1 MLAPG
6 VESISAKKIFVGGL
20 TTNTTREM
28 LISHFQNFGVIQE
41 CTLMQD
47 RNTGRSRCFGFV
59 TMRDKDSVEHILSIE
74 QIIDGKKVDCKR
86 AVPKD
91 VSQTAEATANF
102 HTRKLF
108 VGGLPPEVTHEEFRE
123 FFLQFGEIED
133 SVVMYDRQTR
143 RPRGFGFV
151 TFTDEKAIDEV
162 LRNYNSNLLKGKW
175 IECKKALPKEA
186 SPPHNGFQANSMPFY
201 PTNTFF
207 SQSFGE
213 PQFIDY
219 PYEFHPEEID
229 VPENADISQSVV
241 DRVLDDT
248 EDQSR

>member
-1 MLAPG
+1 MIAPG

-20 TTNTTREM
+20 TAHTTREL

-59 TMRDKDSVEHILSIE
+59 TMRDKDAIERILRE
-74 QIIDGKKVDCKR
+74 DQVVDGKKVDCKR

-91 VSQTAEATANF
+91 LSQTAEATAAF

-108 VGGLPPEVTHEEFRE
+108 VGGLPPEVTHEEFKE
-123 FFLQFGEIED
+123 YFAQFGEIED
-133 SVVMYDRQTR
+133 SVVMFDRQTK

-151 TFTDEKAIDEV
+151 TFTEESAIEEV

-175 IECKKALPKEA
+175 IECKKALPKDVG
-186 SPPHNGFQANSMPFY
+186 PPQFQANSQPFY
-201 PTNTFF
+201 PSQAFF
-207 SQSFGE
+207 APESAFGD
-213 PQFIDY
+213 PLFIDY
-219 PYEFHPEEID
+219 PYEYEPEDLE
-229 VPENADISQSVV
+229 VQGDISQSVV
-241 DRVLDDT
+241 NRVLEDT
-248 EDQSR
+248 EDPSK